1 MATEFGEH
9 RDCEGSEISVSVAGS
24 YLPDAIQ
31 YGNGDNGD
39 NRVPETEAS
48 GRFETGGQTQASG
61 MVGAEV
67 FQVQSSQGGLLPG
80 STETQATGE
89 TQGSPETPTSKEN
102 YVYNITTGRMTRV
115 LWDGIPLI
123 ETSTGRILQIHL
135 FSPIMNQWIKLAPE
149 KFDEPGVVVVT
160 PEELFQQAR

>member
-1 MATEFGEH
+1 
-9 RDCEGSEISVSVAGS
+9 
-24 YLPDAIQ
+24 
-31 YGNGDNGD
+31 
-39 NRVPETEAS
+39 
-48 GRFETGGQTQASG
+48 
-61 MVGAEV
+61 
-67 FQVQSSQGGLLPG
+67 
-80 STETQATGE
+80 
-89 TQGSPETPTSKEN
+89 
-102 YVYNITTGRMTRV
+102 MTRV